1 MKSKSIAAARFVALG
16 LFGLVWHS
24 TASAQIY
31 ESTDAQGEPEFSDTP
46 TQGAEVVDLPGTNLA
61 EPPAEQPTA
70 PEQTRP
76 AQEQGMPATDGGGE
90 QGENVDGTVYY
101 GGDDVDS
108 PRVQRR
114 VDEDRVD
121 NALPGD
127 PVPRGATPGQ
137 GAGVPGEVHHEAG
150 GRR

>member
-1 MKSKSIAAARFVALG
+1 MKSIAAARFVALG
-16 LFGLVWHS
+16 LFGLVLHS

-46 TQGAEVVDLPGTNLA
+46 TQGAEVVDLPETNLA
-61 EPPAEQPTA
+61 EPPAEQPAA

-76 AQEQGMPATDGGGE
+76 AHEQGMPASDGGGE
-90 QGENVDGTVYY
+90 EGENVDGTVYY
-101 GGDDVDS
+101 GGDEVDS

-114 VDEDRVD
+114 VDKDRID

-127 PVPRGATPGQ
+127 PAIGDGAPGPGV
-137 GAGVPGEVHHEAG
+137 GAPGEVHQEAG

>member
-1 MKSKSIAAARFVALG
+1 MKSIVAARFVALG
-16 LFGLVWHS
+16 LFGLVLHS

-31 ESTDAQGEPEFSDTP
+31 ESRDAQGEPEFSDTP

-61 EPPAEQPTA
+61 EPPAAQPTA
-70 PEQTRP
+70 SEQTRS
-76 AQEQGMPATDGGGE
+76 AQEQEMPATDVGGE
-90 QGENVDGTVYY
+90 EGEDVGVSVYY
-101 GGDDVDS
+101 EGDDVDD

-114 VDEDRVD
+114 VDEDRID

-127 PVPRGATPGQ
+127 PVRSDAAPGP
-137 GAGVPGEVHHEAG
+137 GRGEVRHEAG

>member
-1 MKSKSIAAARFVALG
+1 MKGIGVSRFIAVGLLG
-16 LFGLVWHS
+16 LVLQG

-31 ESTDAQGEPEFSDTP
+31 ESKDEEGVPEFSDTP
-46 TQGAEVVDLPGTNLA
+46 TQGAEVVDLPGTNLV
-61 EPPAEQPTA
+61 EPPVAQPAA
-70 PEQTRP
+70 PGQTQSAQDEEVP
-76 AQEQGMPATDGGGE
+76 AAVGDGE
-90 QGENVDGTVYY
+90 QGEGVEGDVYY
-101 GGDDVDS
+101 RGDEVDN

-127 PVPRGATPGQ
+127 PVPGDGAPGP
-137 GAGVPGEVHHEAG
+137 GAGAPGEVRHEAG